1 MNARHIVGVVVG
13 LVVVGLGWAQQPT
26 AEEIL
31 KRSVESSYPEQFVS
45 PTSGRILIEGQ
56 DVSKLSPK
64 ELAWVRRRRLG
75 FVFQTFNLV
84 PVLTAYENI
93 ELPLLLLG
101 VGAAERRRRVYALL
115 EALGISE
122 LAHHRPDEMS
132 GGQQQR
138 VSIARALITEPAL
151 VLADEP
157 TANLDSETG
166 KAIIEL
172 MHELNKTHG
181 TTFVFSTHDPK
192 VMERA
197 SRLIHIRDGII
208 DSN

>member
-101 VGAAERRRRVYALL
+101 VGATERRRRVYALL

-132 GGQQQR
+132 GGAAAE
-138 VSIARALITEPAL
+138 SLDRAGA
-151 VLADEP
+151 
-157 TANLDSETG
+157 
-166 KAIIEL
+166 
-172 MHELNKTHG
+172 HY
-181 TTFVFSTHDPK
+181 
-192 VMERA
+192 
-197 SRLIHIRDGII
+197 
-208 DSN
+208 